1 MFDLDNLY
9 EDDDYTSINH
19 MNIDVGEIICLVG
32 ITSDGKKEI
41 ERHGN
46 FWTVNQTSYYK
57 GDPCLTICSQKRTQK
72 LGNQRT
78 KRNRIIL
85 VSDDEN
91 FRIQTVNW
99 ENVQFI

>member
-9 EDDDYTSINH
+9 EDDDYTSIDH
-19 MNIDVGEIICLVG
+19 MNIDVGEIICLEG
-32 ITSDGKKEI
+32 ITSNGKKEI

-85 VSDDEN
+85 VSGDEN

-99 ENVQFI
+99 ENIQII